1 MDDTQDKARRN
12 LVFFCSIVLFCGLL
26 GIDEIGLVTRV
37 FGGSSGVVAGV
48 SKMRIV
54 LVALATLVYLSLR
67 YRFSDAFIQF
77 LDSIKGEW
85 DGDVKIQVIKIINSH
100 LQNMANKDVHSK
112 ILNLNLR
119 ELLSDTVFH
128 KINHFDE
135 KINYKVK
142 ARNFGFRSFDEG
154 SFSFEFQAVEKL
166 GIMVYSSSGDPVLQ
180 YKLDNLNK
188 FAVLLKVILLKCCY
202 SKTSV
207 EHVVPLVLAFLT
219 VVLLILRVGVLLQ

>member
-26 GIDEIGLVTRV
+26 GIDEIELVTRV
-37 FGGSSGVVAGV
+37 FGGSSGVVAGA

-54 LVALATLVYLSLR
+54 LVALATLFYLSLR

-77 LDSIKGEW
+77 FNSIKGEW
-85 DGDVKIQVIKIINSH
+85 EEALKIQAIKTINSH
-100 LQNMANKDVHSK
+100 LQNIANKDVYSK

-119 ELLSDTVFH
+119 EFLRNTVTH
-128 KINHFDE
+128 KINYFDE
-135 KINYKVK
+135 TVNYKVK
-142 ARNFGFRSFDEG
+142 AANFGFRSFDEG
-154 SFSFEFQAVEKL
+154 YFSIEFQAVEKL
-166 GIMVYSSSGDPVLQ
+166 GIMVYSTSGDPKLQ
-180 YKLDNLNK
+180 YKLDKLNK

-207 EHVVPLVLAFLT
+207 EHVVPLVLAFVT
-219 VVLLILRVGVLLQ
+219 VVHLSLRVGELLQ